1 MSAWLAVI
9 GLGEDGWTGL
19 SGAAR
24 GLIEAAELVVGGA
37 RHLALVPSF
46 AGERLAWKSPLADTL
61 PEIERRRGRRVAV
74 LASGDPLCYGVGA
87 LLARHFERDE
97 MLVLPSPSAF
107 SLAAARLLWPLEACR
122 CLSLHGRALDKLRL
136 HLAPGARLL
145 VLSEDGTTPAKVARL
160 LHHEGWG
167 ESVMS
172 VFEHLGGARERRCDG
187 LAAAW
192 PEERVADLN
201 LLALDCRPGPGAMPL
216 SRRAGLPDDAFR
228 HDGQL
233 TKRAIRAA
241 TLAALAPLPGEL
253 LWDIGAGSGSIAIEW
268 LRSER
273 FMRAIAIE
281 RTAAR
286 AAFIAENAA
295 LLGVPEIEIV
305 QKPAPAALEG
315 LPAPDAIF
323 IGGGVSD
330 AAIWD
335 AAWAALKPG
344 GRLVA
349 NAVTLAGEAELFR
362 RHCAWGGEL
371 TRIAVSRAEDHRFW
385 RASMPV
391 TQFFVSKPR

>member
-9 GLGEDGWTGL
+9 GIGEEGWSGL

-24 GLIEAAELVVGGA
+24 GFVETAELVVGGA
-37 RHLALVPSF
+37 RHLALVPSL
-46 AGERLAWKSPLADTL
+46 AGERLQWKSPLAATL
-61 PEIERRRGRRVAV
+61 PAVERYRGRRVVV

-87 LLARHFERDE
+87 LLARRFARDE
-97 MLVLPSPSAF
+97 MIVLPSPSAF
-107 SLAAARLLWPLEACR
+107 SLAAARLLWPLESCR
-122 CLSLHGRALDKLRL
+122 CLSLHGRPLEKLRL

-145 VLSEDGTTPAKVARL
+145 ALSENGTTPASVAQL
-160 LHHEGWG
+160 LRESGWG
-167 ESVMS
+167 QSAMS
-172 VFEHLGGARERRCDG
+172 VFEHLGGAKERRCDG

-192 PEERVADLN
+192 PEEHVADLN
-201 LLALDCRPGPGAMPL
+201 LLALECRVGADARPL

-268 LRSER
+268 LRSEC

-281 RTAAR
+281 RAAPR

-295 LLGVPEIEIV
+295 HLGVPEIEIV
-305 QKPAPAALEG
+305 QQPAPAALEG

-323 IGGGVSD
+323 IGGGVGD

-335 AAWAALKPG
+335 AAWGALKPG

-349 NAVTLAGEAELFR
+349 NAVTLDGEAELFR
-362 RHCAWGGEL
+362 RHRSLGGEL

-385 RASMPV
+385 RAAMPIA
-391 TQFFVSKPR
+391 QLFVVKPR